1 MRWQLVITFN
11 LGRPLFPGSSNQD
24 QLLKIFQTL
33 GTPDENVWPGLK
45 DMPDYTAN
53 YPIYPR
59 QDLLQIIPKI
69 ERQGIDLLEK
79 MLEYDPDRRILAAD
93 ALNRNIS

>member
-1 MRWQLVITFN
+1 MKWLQVFLLI
-11 LGRPLFPGSSNQD
+11 GRPIFPGSSNQD

-33 GTPDENVWPGLK
+33 GTPDENTWPSLK

-59 QDLLQIIPKI
+59 LDLLVSIPKI
-69 ERQGIDLLEK
+69 EKVGIDLLEK
-79 MLEYDPDRRILAAD
+79 MLEYDPERRILASD
-93 ALNRNIS
+93 ALNRIIN